1 MIRTMSVLSSET
13 TEARQKW
20 NSIFTETKKEN
31 CSLYL
36 GKMFFKNESKLKAFS
51 YRQNLRDLLPVD
63 PHYKIYYGGVFQVK
77 MK

>member
-1 MIRTMSVLSSET
+1 MIRIMSVLSSET

-31 CSLYL
+31 RSLYL
-36 GKMFFKNESKLKAFS
+36 GKIFFKNESTLKAFS
-51 YRQNLRDLLPVD
+51 YKKNLRDLLPVD
-63 PHYKIYYGGVFQVK
+63 THYKICYRGVLQVK